1 MTHTYLTY
9 KGEGSEPYFNGFILS
24 KGKSTNQP
32 YKYRED
38 QSEVTVDLLTLDR
51 EETKMKSNVEFTN
64 SCSTLSS
71 LRQDVTQCYKDMTAS
86 LDASR
91 KRQGKSTDVHHYC
104 NESKLVN
111 IVVTGVRKIHRDS
124 LDIKELVLMKD
135 VMQENTKLLAN
146 DLFYIERK
154 ARLMLFAAK
163 DDVKV

>member
-1 MTHTYLTY
+1 MTHNYLTY
-9 KGEGSEPYFNGFILS
+9 KEEDSKPYLNGFILS

-32 YKYRED
+32 YKYRGD

-51 EETKMKSNVEFTN
+51 EETKMKITN

-91 KRQGKSTDVHHYC
+91 KRLGKSTNVHHYC
-104 NESKLVN
+104 NESQLVN

-135 VMQENTKLLAN
+135 VMQENTKLLAD
-146 DLFYIERK
+146 DLFYTERK